1 MSVAETHTTGEGG
14 IVITMEMMLM
24 MTMMLTMRMMLAMLT
39 MILVMSVMTMMLI
52 AALNDCCRDINVRR
66 R

>member
-1 MSVAETHTTGEGG
+1 MSVVETHTTGEGD

-24 MTMMLTMRMMLAMLT
+24 MTMMLAMLM
-39 MILVMSVMTMMLI
+39 MILVMSVMTMVLI
-52 AALNDCCRDINVRR
+52 AALNDCCRDIHVRR

>member
-1 MSVAETHTTGEGG
+1 MSVAETHTTGEGD

-24 MTMMLTMRMMLAMLT
+24 MTMMLAMLT

-52 AALNDCCRDINVRR
+52 AALNDCCRDIN
-66 R
+66 

>member
-1 MSVAETHTTGEGG
+1 MSVVETHTTGEGD

-24 MTMMLTMRMMLAMLT
+24 MTMMLAMLT
-39 MILVMSVMTMMLI
+39 MILVMSVMTMLI
-52 AALNDCCRDINVRR
+52 AALNDCCRDVNVRR

>member
-1 MSVAETHTTGEGG
+1 MSVAETHTTGEGD
-14 IVITMEMMLM
+14 IVVTMEMMLM
-24 MTMMLTMRMMLAMLT
+24 MTMMLAMLT

>member
-1 MSVAETHTTGEGG
+1 MSVAETHTTGEGD

-24 MTMMLTMRMMLAMLT
+24 MTMMLAMLT
-39 MILVMSVMTMMLI
+39 MIMVMSVMTMMLI

>member
-1 MSVAETHTTGEGG
+1 MSVAETHTSGEGD

-24 MTMMLTMRMMLAMLT
+24 MTMMLAMTMMLM

>member
-1 MSVAETHTTGEGG
+1 MSVAETHTTGEGD

-24 MTMMLTMRMMLAMLT
+24 MTMMLAMLT

>member
-1 MSVAETHTTGEGG
+1 MSVAETLTTGEGD
-14 IVITMEMMLM
+14 IVITMMEMMLM
-24 MTMMLTMRMMLAMLT
+24 MMMMLAMLT

-52 AALNDCCRDINVRR
+52 TALNDCCRDIHVRR

>member
-1 MSVAETHTTGEGG
+1 MSVAETLTTGEGD
-14 IVITMEMMLM
+14 IVITMERVLM
-24 MTMMLTMRMMLAMLT
+24 MTMMLAMLT

-52 AALNDCCRDINVRR
+52 AALNDCCRDIHVRR

>member
-14 IVITMEMMLM
+14 IFITMEMILM
-24 MTMMLTMRMMLAMLT
+24 MTMMLAMLT

-52 AALNDCCRDINVRR
+52 AALNDCCRDVNVRR

>member
-1 MSVAETHTTGEGG
+1 MSVAETHTSGEGD
-14 IVITMEMMLM
+14 IVITMEMM
-24 MTMMLTMRMMLAMLT
+24 TMMLAMLT

>member
-1 MSVAETHTTGEGG
+1 MSVAETHTTGEGD

-24 MTMMLTMRMMLAMLT
+24 MTMMLAMMT

-52 AALNDCCRDINVRR
+52 AALKDCCRDVNVRR

>member
-1 MSVAETHTTGEGG
+1 MSVAETHTTGEGDI
-14 IVITMEMMLM
+14 IVTMKMVLM
-24 MTMMLTMRMMLAMLT
+24 MTMMLAMLT